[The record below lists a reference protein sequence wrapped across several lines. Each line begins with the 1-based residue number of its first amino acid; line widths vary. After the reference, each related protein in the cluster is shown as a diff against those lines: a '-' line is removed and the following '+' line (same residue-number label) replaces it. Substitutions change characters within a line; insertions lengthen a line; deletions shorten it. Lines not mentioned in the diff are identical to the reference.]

1 MKYRTG
7 KDKESEVRVYKHLPE
22 GWRVLKGTLTQP
34 VGTEWAS
41 NGEPVFKRGRDGK
54 MHKNPKYKHALVV
67 QDEEMM
73 VNQIARLRRYE
84 KDDRFIAD
92 QTTEKKIQAEM
103 RRQERERKKRESLDK
118 KRPIVT
124 GKPSLAK
131 KAATKPAKKP
141 ATSCRRKK

>member
-7 KDKESEVRVYKHLPE
+7 KDEKSEVRVYKHLPE
-22 GWRVLKGTLTQP
+22 GWRILKGTLTQP

-41 NGEPVFKRGRDGK
+41 NGEPAFKRGRDGK
-54 MHKNPKYKHALVV
+54 MHKNPKYKQALVV

-84 KDDRFIAD
+84 KEDRFIAD

-124 GKPSLAK
+124 GKPSPAK
-131 KAATKPAKKP
+131 KAATKPAKKS